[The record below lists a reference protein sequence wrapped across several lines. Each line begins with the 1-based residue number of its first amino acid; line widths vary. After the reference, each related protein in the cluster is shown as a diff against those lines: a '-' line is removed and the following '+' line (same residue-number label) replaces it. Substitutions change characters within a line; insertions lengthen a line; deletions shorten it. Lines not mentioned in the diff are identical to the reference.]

1 MKNKITTVLI
11 AAALT
16 LPAAAQDLNP
26 QVQVTNDYKA
36 ELGTSGKQSVAME
49 IPDSLTLFSTAVSY
63 DVFTTPY
70 KGAYEFSPYEIS
82 VTPKKTL
89 SDRSRLYVRAG
100 AGYTLHPELD
110 VVWSPRSPVKNTS
123 LSVFEHFSGY
133 AGGYRT
139 LDGRGNYS
147 GYDFYEHAGTSGYLF
162 GTNFTLAAGL
172 DYSGV
177 YTSDFA
183 GHSAFHD
190 ISLGGNICSDADSK
204 IVYEFSL
211 DMDQVLD
218 PVVMMTGVRASG
230 SVYPNWVIPF
240 DIRLDF
246 NVESDFY
253 EKGPYGNVFVAQL
266 SPKALY
272 EFEMVSIAAGV
283 TFSPAWDIQWLYPD
297 IKITAT
303 LLDDS
308 MQLYSYVKGGQFASS
323 YADLK
328 LADHWFNSTYTAVMK
343 PALERLNAGLGVRG
357 SVLKNLQ
364 YDVKGGWASYSDAPL
379 KSLKADIANPGLLDC
394 GITYAD
400 YNLWYASADAAWTS
414 HRLDAGLSVKFSKTD
429 IAASDN
435 YLDLPLFSGTADVT
449 YNWNRRIFAGL
460 WCEGRTACNALTYP
474 VPGFVNLGLKG
485 EYLFSS
491 RLGAWLKVGNIL
503 NRKIAWSPLHI
514 EDGVYATAGISFKM
528 K

>member
-11 AAALT
+11 AAAMA

-36 ELGTSGKQSVAME
+36 ELGTSGKHSVAME
-49 IPDSLTLFSTAVSY
+49 IPDSLTLFRTSVSY

-82 VTPKKTL
+82 VTPKKAL

-110 VVWSPRSPVKNTS
+110 VVWSPQMPTKYTS

-133 AGGYRT
+133 TGNYSS
-139 LDGRGNYS
+139 LDARGNYS
-147 GYDFYEHAGTSGYLF
+147 GYDFYENAGVSGYLF
-162 GTNFTLAAGL
+162 GRNFTLGAGL
-172 DYSGV
+172 DYNGI

-190 ISLGGNICSDADSK
+190 ISLGGKICSDEAER
-204 IVYEFSL
+204 IVYSFSL
-211 DMDQVLD
+211 NVNQVLD
-218 PVVMMTGVRASG
+218 PVVMQTGVRASG
-230 SVYPNWVIPF
+230 SIYPNWMLPF
-240 DIRLDF
+240 DLRLDF

-297 IKITAT
+297 VRITAN
-303 LLDDS
+303 LLDDA
-308 MQLYSYVKGGQFASS
+308 MQLYAYVKGGQFASS
-323 YADLK
+323 YSDLK
-328 LADHWFNSTYTAVMK
+328 LADHWFNSSYTAVMK
-343 PALERLNAGLGVRG
+343 PTLERLNAGLGVRG
-357 SVLKNLQ
+357 SALKNLQ

-379 KSLKADIANPGLLDC
+379 KSLKADTVNPGLLDC

-400 YNLWYASADAAWTS
+400 YNLWYVSADAAWKS
-414 HRLDAGLSVKFSKTD
+414 HRLDAGLSLRVSHTD
-429 IAASDN
+429 ITANDN
-435 YLDLPLFSGTADVT
+435 YLDLPLLSGSADVT
-449 YNWNRRIFAGL
+449 YNWNKRIYAGL
-460 WCEGRTACNALTYP
+460 WCEGRTACKAQTYP

-485 EYLFSS
+485 EYRFSS
-491 RLGAWLKVGNIL
+491 RFGAWVKAGNLL

-514 EDGVYATAGISFKM
+514 EDGVYATAGISFNM